1 MSKVV
6 VQGPSPTQNSTNQ
19 QSLLWYSPLGWQR
32 LCQVCIMLATSLY
45 TTMLLPLFLLQVLF
59 AEKLCTPN
67 SVSASASQRTYQ
79 HSLSL
84 FHFSKWNAPVVQAK
98 PYESFLSLN
107 VPSHYISNSSASS
120 VDSTPKYIIYFSL
133 SCYQPSPSH
142 HFSLEYC
149 RQPLKQCPTPTLIPY
164 IPFST
169 QQLG

>member
-6 VQGPSPTQNSTNQ
+6 VQGPSPTQNSINQ
-19 QSLLWYSPLGWQR
+19 QSVLWYSPLGWQR

-45 TTMLLPLFLLQVLF
+45 TTMLLPLFLLQVLLP
-59 AEKLCTPN
+59 EKLFAHLTLC
-67 SVSASASQRTYQ
+67 Q
-79 HSLSL
+79 HRFPENLLALYL
-84 FHFSKWNAPVVQAK
+84 FHFSKWNAPVVQAT
-98 PYESFLSLN
+98 PYESFLILN
-107 VPSHYISNSSASS
+107 VPSYYISNSLASS

-133 SCYQPSPSH
+133 CCYQPSPSH

-149 RQPLKQCPTPTLIPY
+149 RQPLKQCPTPTLITY